1 MSSTTSPPIPP
12 IETTPHPDIVA
23 AKTPLD
29 VVNAVLANPVLEDT
43 VDKYTGAT
51 THTPGVALLASVVI
65 DLATQYGLHLTSNES
80 LLAAIVVGGVTGYG
94 YQWISKKMAPVTP
107 VTGGTTP

>member
-1 MSSTTSPPIPP
+1 MSATIPP
-12 IETTPHPDIVA
+12 LETTPHPAIVA

-29 VVNAVLANPVLEDT
+29 VANAVLANPVLEDT

-51 THTPGVALLASVVI
+51 THTPGIALLASVVI

-80 LLAAIVVGGVTGYG
+80 LLAAIVVGGVAGYG
-94 YQWISKKMAPVTP
+94 WQIVSRMLAPATP